1 MMVTKEV
8 EEYAWNKKRQ
18 AVYGYLKTID
28 KKRIR
33 LLDIGC
39 NIGGQLAEYSKLLEG
54 EFIGLDIRK
63 FREWN
68 SLNYDFI
75 VGDARK
81 LPFKDEVFDVV
92 VATEVIEHFVEGE
105 LFLAEAHRVL
115 KQNGVLILTTPNRLR
130 FYMLHK
136 NLFASLTGKKFTG
149 GFTREH
155 PREYSPHELVCL
167 LKDAGFQVEKI
178 EYIAFSPYLG
188 LPFKLYRLFDNFSDK
203 FLKKFLKW
211 DMMAIA
217 RKINQEIQVARI

>member
-18 AVYGYLKTID
+18 AVYGYLKTIN

-39 NIGGQLAEYSKLLEG
+39 NNGGQLAEYSKLLEG

-68 SLNYDFI
+68 SLNYVLFRD
-75 VGDARK
+75 G
-81 LPFKDEVFDVV
+81 VFDVV

-115 KQNGVLILTTPNRLR
+115 KRNGVLILTTPNRLR

-136 NLFASLTGKKFTG
+136 NLFASLTGKRFTG

-155 PREYSPHELVCL
+155 PREYSPSELVSL
-167 LKDAGFQVEKI
+167 LKDTGFQVEKI

-188 LPFKLYRLFDNFSDK
+188 LPFKLYKLFDNFSDK